1 MVALKAARERLASF
15 LQQGLV
21 RSIGILVGGT
31 VTAQAIT
38 LLAMPVSTRLY
49 TPEHFSAISVFSAL
63 VGILSVAACLRF
75 DAAIALPEDDE
86 QAVNLLAL
94 ALTAA
99 AGTAI
104 LLFGVLLLLPPGAF
118 DILNVPALI
127 PYMWLVPVAVF
138 ITGAYLALQSWY
150 IRQRAFGSIA
160 RSRAGQAVVAAVVQ
174 IGMGF
179 LGIVPLGLVVAN
191 VLNYGAGS
199 LSLAVGVLTQERP
212 LLKRVSWRGM
222 GAAFKAYDRFPLFSI
237 WAGLANALSNSAPLL
252 IIVAL
257 SPGPEAGLLTLAL
270 FVLQAPMALIG
281 NAVAQVYLS
290 GAPEAHREGRLGVY
304 TTDMFVGLMRMGA
317 GPMVFAAIVS
327 PAAFGL
333 VFGAGWE
340 RSGVL
345 VAWMAP
351 WFLLQFLSA
360 PIGNALH
367 VTGHQKT
374 MMIFHLF
381 GLVLRVGGVLLAGLV
396 WRGYLSEVWAVSGW
410 IFYGAYVAMVLRV
423 VEAPRGTVM
432 IALRRSLPMILAG
445 VVGGIIAAAGAAMI
459 AKAVGV

>member
-31 VTAQAIT
+31 VTAHAIT

-49 TPEHFSAISVFSAL
+49 TPEHFSAISVFSGL

-86 QAVNLLAL
+86 QAANLLAL
-94 ALTAA
+94 SLAAA

-104 LLFGVLLLLPPGAF
+104 LLAGVLLLLPRAAL
-118 DILNVPALI
+118 DLLNVPSLI
-127 PYMWLVPVAVF
+127 PYLWLVPVAVF
-138 ITGAYLALQSWY
+138 ITGVYLALQSWY
-150 IRQRAFGSIA
+150 IRRRAFGSIA
-160 RSRAGQAVVAAVVQ
+160 RSRAGQAAVAASVQ

-179 LGIVPLGLVVAN
+179 LGIAPLGLIVAN

-199 LSLAVGVLTQERP
+199 LSLTAGVLARERP
-212 LLKRVSWRGM
+212 LLKRVSWGGM
-222 GAAFKAYDRFPLFSI
+222 VAAFRAYDRFPRFSV
-237 WAGLANALSNSAPLL
+237 WEGLANGLSNSAPLL
-252 IIVAL
+252 IIAAL
-257 SPGPEAGLLTLAL
+257 SAGPEAGFLTLAL

-304 TTDMFVGLMRMGA
+304 TTDMFAGLLRMGA
-317 GPMVFAAIVS
+317 GPMIFAAIVS

-333 VFGAGWE
+333 VFGEGWE

-360 PIGNALH
+360 PISNALH
-367 VTGHQKT
+367 VTGRQKT

-381 GLVLRVGGVLLAGLV
+381 GLVLRVGGVLIAGAV
-396 WRGYLSEVWAVSGW
+396 ARGYLAEVWAVSGW
-410 IFYGAYVAMVLRV
+410 LFYGAYVATILRV

-432 IALRRSLPMILAG
+432 TALRRSLPMILAG
-445 VVGGIIAAAGAAMI
+445 VAGGIIAAVAAAMI
-459 AKAVGV
+459 SRAVGV